1 MSGERRGGVE
11 LRTES
16 GGSGGPVLAMLH
28 GMGANAA
35 VWRRMLPIVERRWP
49 GRWVAVDLRG
59 HGALRPC
66 AALRLC
72 RPRRRCHPN
81 ARRAGRRTGA
91 ARPFDGRR
99 RGDGAGDRLVR
110 RRGPPGLRLRR
121 QDRLDG
127 SGGRADEGAGR
138 QTGAGLRQPGRAA
151 ARYLRVSGLAGLV
164 GPDAPEALAGIV
176 EAEGGYRLAADRRI
190 YAAVGPAVADFCRA
204 AAAPVRL
211 AAGDA
216 DPMVALA
223 EMQALDPQ
231 AALLPGLG
239 HNCHVEA
246 PERVWALSRH
256 PSRARAGPSSID
268 PRPRRSAQ
276 IGTVLPKKIKI
287 DRIVCLFSP
296 IPFLLPMLP
305 GIPILPPRTL
315 RYAPALS
322 RGYSG

>member
-59 HGALRPC
+59 HGRSDHAPPYGYAVHAADVTQTLGGRDEELVLLGHSMGGVVAMAL
-66 AALRLC
+66 A
-72 RPRRRCHPN
+72 
-81 ARRAGRRTGA
+81 TGWFGVA
-91 ARPFDGRR
+91 
-99 RGDGAGDRLVR
+99 VR
-110 RRGPPGLRLRR
+110 RVFAFGVKIGWTAAEVAQMKALAAKPARVF
-121 QDRLDG
+121 D
-127 SGGRADEGAGR
+127 SRAE
-138 QTGAGLRQPGRAA
+138 AA

-164 GPDAPEALAGIV
+164 EPGAPEALAGIV
-176 EAEGGYRLAADRRI
+176 EAEGGYRLAADPRI
-190 YAAVGPAVADFCRA
+190 YAAVGPAVGDFCA
-204 AAAPVRL
+204 AANAPVRL

-216 DPMVALA
+216 DPMVSLA

-246 PERVWALSRH
+246 PERVWALFEASL
-256 PSRARAGPSSID
+256 AG
-268 PRPRRSAQ
+268 
-276 IGTVLPKKIKI
+276 
-287 DRIVCLFSP
+287 
-296 IPFLLPMLP
+296 
-305 GIPILPPRTL
+305 
-315 RYAPALS
+315 
-322 RGYSG
+322 